1 MPVRGFDPKIQY
13 LKIQNKNLNRTILNQ
28 LIIERSGGRKMI
40 SLLKVDSLPVF
51 SPDPKRQRI
60 SISVARS

>member
-40 SLLKVDSLPVF
+40 SLHCLSSHLIPRGNEFQYLSLGR
-51 SPDPKRQRI
+51 KM
-60 SISVARS
+60 